1 MISNSELL
9 YRLFYSSVVLMVSWF
24 PRLVNPMLDNFCSC
38 NNQERLHQCSW
49 AWVSQVK
56 TMMILCKLLWQKW
69 HLQVSYGGCSVITKL
84 NLFRILKVKDLLSSQ
99 NYGLFM
105 KFWWPKKKTVTN
117 AEWLSVNSG
126 WQVVQHD
133 AQLMLAMLV
142 MWSSENV
149 VDSPQDHRMYL
160 VSTIVIILSCFYT
173 SSDQSVTQSLVSSR
187 TILVCEVWQFNL
199 VRNTPEPDLNLP
211 HGWGRKVLIR
221 RENSQIFCQ
230 GKFQE

>member
-1 MISNSELL
+1 MISNLL

-105 KFWWPKKKTVTN
+105 KFWGPKKKDGDKCWVIIS
-117 AEWLSVNSG
+117 EQWLTSGATRCSVNVS
-126 WQVVQHD
+126 
-133 AQLMLAMLV
+133 
-142 MWSSENV
+142 NV
-149 VDSPQDHRMYL
+149 GDVKQWE
-160 VSTIVIILSCFYT
+160 CCG
-173 SSDQSVTQSLVSSR
+173 QSSR
-187 TILVCEVWQFNL
+187 
-199 VRNTPEPDLNLP
+199 
-211 HGWGRKVLIR
+211 
-221 RENSQIFCQ
+221 SQDVPRLYHCHNP
-230 GKFQE
+230 